1 MRLPGPK
8 WSGGD
13 GDGTLGIVDSL
24 AVIGQYGIAGSCDL
38 DGGELGVTDFLRLLA
53 IWGPC
58 P

>member
-1 MRLPGPK
+1 MAFLVGT
-8 WSGGD
+8 
-13 GDGTLGIVDSL
+13 GTLGIVDSL
-24 AVIGQYGIAGSCDL
+24 AVIGQYGTAGSGNL